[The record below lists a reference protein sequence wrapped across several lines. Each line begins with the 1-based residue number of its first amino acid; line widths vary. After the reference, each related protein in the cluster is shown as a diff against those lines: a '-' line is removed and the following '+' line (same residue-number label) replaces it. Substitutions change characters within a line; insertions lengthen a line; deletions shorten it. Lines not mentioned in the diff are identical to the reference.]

1 VIACASHAAAR
12 GRSSSLEQ
20 NAQGQAAA
28 STEPVGFA
36 NAYSRY
42 VMGVLFLV
50 YVVSYVDRQLMA
62 VLLDP
67 IKQDLGASDAQMG
80 LLTGIAFAIFY
91 SVFGLPIARLADRS
105 TRRTVIAVCVAA
117 WSAMTA
123 LTGWARSYAE
133 IALARIGVGVGEAG
147 GGAPAHSVLSD
158 HFPTEQRGRA
168 LALLSSG
175 GAIGMMLGTWI
186 GGYLGDVYGWRQTFV
201 LLGAPGIAVA
211 LLVYFTVREPQ
222 RGRFDTTSHASERL
236 GPTIVYLWQ
245 RKTFVY
251 MTIAATLHV
260 FAGFGAGN
268 WHPSFLRRVHGLT
281 GTELGFWL
289 GPVTQ
294 TCAFLGGNLFGFLS
308 DRLGKRDLRW
318 YMWVPLYASLVT
330 MPFSYGFLLVDDFAL
345 AMSFM
350 IPAAL
355 LGNSYAGVTFAMAQS
370 MARPRM
376 RATAAAIVLFVMN
389 VGGLGMGPTV
399 FGAMSTWLTPRFGDE
414 SIRVALLIVGIPHL
428 IACVFNWL
436 AARTLR
442 EDLAAAQRDSAE
454 ASARGSVDAPIAR
467 K

>member
-1 VIACASHAAAR
+1 
-12 GRSSSLEQ
+12 
-20 NAQGQAAA
+20 
-28 STEPVGFA
+28 
-36 NAYSRY
+36 
-42 VMGVLFLV
+42 VLFLV

-67 IKQDLGASDAQMG
+67 IRKDLGASDAQMG

-91 SVFGLPIARLADRS
+91 SVFGIPLARFADRS

-117 WSAMTA
+117 WSLMTA
-123 LTGWARSYAE
+123 ATGWAKSYLE
-133 IALARIGVGVGEAG
+133 IALARIGVGIGEAG
-147 GGAPAHSVLSD
+147 GGAPAHSILSD
-158 HFPTEQRGRA
+158 YFPPEQRGRA

-175 GAIGMMLGTWI
+175 GAIGMMLGTWL
-186 GGYLGDVYGWRQTFV
+186 GGRLGDVYGWRQTFV
-201 LLGAPGIAVA
+201 LLGIPGLAVA
-211 LLVYFTVREPQ
+211 LLVVLTVREPQ
-222 RGRFDTTSHASERL
+222 RGRFDAISRESEPL
-236 GPTIVYLWQ
+236 WPTIVYLWQ
-245 RKTFVY
+245 RKAFVY

-281 GTELGFWL
+281 GSELGFWL

-294 TCAFLGGNLFGFLS
+294 TCAFLGGNLFGVLS

-318 YMWVPLYASLVT
+318 YMWVPLYGSLIT
-330 MPFSYGFLLVDDFAL
+330 MPFSYGFLLADDFAL
-345 AMSFM
+345 AMAFM

-389 VGGLGMGPTV
+389 VGGLGMGPTI

-414 SIRVALLIVGIPHL
+414 SIRIALLIVGIPHL
-428 IACVFNWL
+428 VACVFNWL

-442 EDLAAAQRDSAE
+442 EDLAAAQRDA
-454 ASARGSVDAPIAR
+454 A
-467 K
+467 